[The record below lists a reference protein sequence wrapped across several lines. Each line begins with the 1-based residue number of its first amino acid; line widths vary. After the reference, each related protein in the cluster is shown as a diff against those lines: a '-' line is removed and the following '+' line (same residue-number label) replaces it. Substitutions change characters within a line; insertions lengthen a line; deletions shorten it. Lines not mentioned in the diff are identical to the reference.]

1 MEYKIRIDVFEGPMD
16 LLLHL
21 IDRAEIDIYDIPI
34 SLITEQFIEYIEK
47 MEELNLEITSDFLVM
62 AATLLEIKS
71 KMLLPQRE
79 KSDDSQL
86 EAEED
91 PRAELVRRLVEY
103 KKFKSVAEKLR
114 EMESIQ
120 SKVFYKPKEDIIDN
134 FNDNLE
140 IGDVNIDELLK
151 ALNNIIKRRK
161 NKDKI
166 LDVRE
171 IQREEYTLEKC
182 VSDIKERLKR
192 EDTIYFS
199 SLLKEDSTRNEI
211 ITYFLSVLELINL
224 KYINVI
230 QEKDFSDLIIIKKQ
244 KEA

>member
-140 IGDVNIDELLK
+140 IGDVNIDDLLK

-199 SLLKEDSTRNEI
+199 CLLKEDSTRNEI

>member
-120 SKVFYKPKEDIIDN
+120 LKVFYKPKEDIIDN

-140 IGDVNIDELLK
+140 IGDVNIDDLLK

>member
-140 IGDVNIDELLK
+140 IGDVNIDDLLK